1 MMNQSRS
8 MLAKQ
13 DEESYS
19 TRSVWYL
26 VREQGWMVQEA
37 MMTERFH
44 VVVDL

>member
-1 MMNQSRS
+1 MMNQSQS

-13 DEESYS
+13 DEESYLMWL
-19 TRSVWYL
+19 VWYL
-26 VREQGWMVQEA
+26 VREQGWMVQEG

>member
-1 MMNQSRS
+1 MMNQSWS

-13 DEESYS
+13 DEESYL

-26 VREQGWMVQEA
+26 VREQGWMVWEA